1 MSDDLKNILN
11 NSNKDIDNQK
21 LMDYLSKQLSKQDS
35 HDLEKMMADDE
46 FMNDAVEGLEQFSN
60 VKKLPLSVEQLNRE
74 LQKQIAKKK
83 NRKEKRKIK
92 DQPWVYFTI
101 ILLLIL
107 TIICYVIIKKRME
120 NKVPAVKS
128 VPILLTNAA
137 KMSIHY

>member
-21 LMDYLSKQLSKQDS
+21 LMDYLSRQLSNKEN

-83 NRKEKRKIK
+83 GRKAKRKLK
-92 DQPWVYFTI
+92 EQPWVYLAI

-107 TIICYVIIKKRME
+107 TVVCYIIIKKRMAIQ
-120 NKVPAVKS
+120 KTVSKPAVSQLTRAKS
-128 VPILLTNAA
+128 
-137 KMSIHY
+137 